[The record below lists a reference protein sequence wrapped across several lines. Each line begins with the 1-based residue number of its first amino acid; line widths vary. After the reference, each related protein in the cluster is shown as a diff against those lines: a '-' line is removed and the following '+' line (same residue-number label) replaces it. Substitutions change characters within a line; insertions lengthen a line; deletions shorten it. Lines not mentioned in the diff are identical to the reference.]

1 MNREYAQGV
10 GDSRG
15 VYLKLGH
22 TWRVGEVDNKGA
34 PLAAYLFR
42 RNVLIGLSFWG
53 LLFANGLV
61 HTFGGIT
68 EGAYNTGLWS
78 AAFLFTPLSIWVLY
92 ATTIRGPYSG
102 KVVAVSFVCGAVTHA
117 LLFIGY
123 GFFKSGVIGS
133 AGLLVYAAVIGL
145 APIILAAIASRF
157 FKPELLRPVPV
168 R

>member
-1 MNREYAQGV
+1 M
-10 GDSRG
+10 
-15 VYLKLGH
+15 
-22 TWRVGEVDNKGA
+22 WFGA
-34 PLAAYLFR
+34 PLAAYLFM

-53 LLFANGLV
+53 LLFAWLV

-78 AAFLFTPLSIWVLY
+78 AAFLFIPLSIWVSY
-92 ATTIRGPYSG
+92 AATIRGPYSG

-123 GFFKSGVIGS
+123 GFFKSGVIGNG
-133 AGLLVYAAVIGL
+133 GLLVYSAVIGF

-157 FKPELLRPVPV
+157 FKPELLRPVQV
-168 R
+168 K